1 MDEPLFDAS
10 SEPRR
15 GDVQPPRETAA
26 TESSG
31 ARPFLG
37 IRFEC
42 CKTYGR
48 IYRNDQRTAYVGKC
62 PQCFAKLTVPIGDGG
77 TSSRFFTAR

>member
-10 SEPRR
+10 SSPD
-15 GDVQPPRETAA
+15 GNA
-26 TESSG
+26 TGQSASG
-31 ARPFLG
+31 RDSRSRQPFLG

-48 IYRNDQRTAYVGKC
+48 IYRNAEKTAYRGQC
-62 PQCFAKLTVPIGDGG
+62 PRCFAKVTVPIGDSG
-77 TSSRFFTAR
+77 TSSRFFTAH